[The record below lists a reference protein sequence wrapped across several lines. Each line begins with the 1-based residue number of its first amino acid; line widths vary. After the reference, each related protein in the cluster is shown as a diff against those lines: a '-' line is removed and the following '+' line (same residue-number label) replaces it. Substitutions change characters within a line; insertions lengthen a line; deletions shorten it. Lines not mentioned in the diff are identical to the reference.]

1 MGACCTREQTQAN
14 ELLNSVHYT
23 TEEIINT
30 GVDILSKPELKYEEI
45 KLIKTPQEM
54 QLDLIINGIQNLYEG
69 KTKKISQIEL
79 YNLTIYFKDNYTKSE
94 YLLFDMRRSSEQ
106 KEDYIKK
113 MNHINYTYSQIKN
126 ISGAKKDKFRTFL
139 DNKII
144 IFIISEK
151 ILKKDGKNKSTPKD
165 IINTLFKINDNIKI
179 YLLDSIL
186 SEKET
191 PIIFIK
197 LLSFL
202 GEKSY
207 EILPYI
213 LFYYRHVSTFYIDG
227 YIFINFIDKNKTL
240 FSFESL
246 INELNK
252 NNELSFENKFLK
264 DMNITSMISI
274 DNDDEANYENGA
286 QPNKDQFEIKVK
298 ENQYKKT
305 FYKNIY
311 CSKNSTL
318 KNKNKIKEI
327 CDWLRNEVSKGHS
340 IYINIDNYE
349 DRNEVDND
357 GTETNNNNHIKN
369 NWIFVVI
376 VFLTYIVKVNYI
388 EIVNYLKEKINYI
401 QNISEIIDFYL
412 REIDFNEFFND

>member
-54 QLDLIINGIQNLYEG
+54 QLDLIINGIQNQYEG

-113 MNHINYTYSQIKN
+113 MNHINYTYNQIKN
-126 ISGAKKDKFRTFL
+126 ISGAKRDKFRTFL
-139 DNKII
+139 NNKII

-151 ILKKDGKNKSTPKD
+151 ILKKDGKNKSTPKV
-165 IINTLFKINDNIKI
+165 IINTLFKINENIKI

-252 NNELSFENKFLK
+252 NSELSFENKFMK
-264 DMNITSMISI
+264 DMNITSMINI
-274 DNDDEANYENGA
+274 DSDDE
-286 QPNKDQFEIKVK
+286 PNFEIKVK

-349 DRNEVDND
+349 NSDEVDND
-357 GTETNNNNHIKN
+357 GTESNNNIIIKN

-376 VFLTYIVKVNYI
+376 AFLTYIVKVNYL

-412 REIDFNEFFND
+412 KEMDFNEFFND

>member
-54 QLDLIINGIQNLYEG
+54 QLDLIINGIQNQYEG

-79 YNLTIYFKDNYTKSE
+79 YNLTIYFKDNYTKSV

-139 DNKII
+139 NNKII

-151 ILKKDGKNKSTPKD
+151 ILKKDGKNKSTPKE
-165 IINTLFKINDNIKI
+165 IINTLFQINENIKI

-252 NNELSFENKFLK
+252 NSELSFENKFLK
-264 DMNITSMISI
+264 DMNITSMINI
-274 DNDDEANYENGA
+274 DRYDD
-286 QPNKDQFEIKVK
+286 PNFEIKVK

-340 IYINIDNYE
+340 IYINIDNY
-349 DRNEVDND
+349 DDSNEVDND
-357 GTETNNNNHIKN
+357 GTENNNNNNIKN

-376 VFLTYIVKVNYI
+376 VFLTYIVKVNYL

-412 REIDFNEFFND
+412 KEMDFNEFFND

>member
-1 MGACCTREQTQAN
+1 
-14 ELLNSVHYT
+14 
-23 TEEIINT
+23 
-30 GVDILSKPELKYEEI
+30 
-45 KLIKTPQEM
+45 
-54 QLDLIINGIQNLYEG
+54 
-69 KTKKISQIEL
+69 
-79 YNLTIYFKDNYTKSE
+79 
-94 YLLFDMRRSSEQ
+94 MRRSSEQ

-165 IINTLFKINDNIKI
+165 IINTLFKINENIKI

-197 LLSFL
+197 LISFL

-252 NNELSFENKFLK
+252 NSELSFENKFLK
-264 DMNITSMISI
+264 DMNITSMINI
-274 DNDDEANYENGA
+274 DNNDEINYENNV
-286 QPNKDQFEIKVK
+286 QPNQDHFEVIVK

-318 KNKNKIKEI
+318 NNKNRIKEI

-349 DRNEVDND
+349 
-357 GTETNNNNHIKN
+357 NNNEIGIESNNNSIKN

-376 VFLTYIVKVNYI
+376 VFLTYIVKVNYL

>member
-54 QLDLIINGIQNLYEG
+54 QLDLIINGIQNQYEG

-113 MNHINYTYSQIKN
+113 INHINYTYNQIKN
-126 ISGAKKDKFRTFL
+126 ISGAKRDKFRTFL
-139 DNKII
+139 NNKII

-151 ILKKDGKNKSTPKD
+151 ILKKDGKNKSTPKE
-165 IINTLFKINDNIKI
+165 IINTLFKINENIKI

-252 NNELSFENKFLK
+252 NSELSFENKFMK
-264 DMNITSMISI
+264 DMNITSMINI
-274 DNDDEANYENGA
+274 DSDDE
-286 QPNKDQFEIKVK
+286 PNFEIKVK

-349 DRNEVDND
+349 NSDEVDND
-357 GTETNNNNHIKN
+357 GTESNNNIIIKN

-376 VFLTYIVKVNYI
+376 AFLTYIVKVNYL

-412 REIDFNEFFND
+412 KEMDFNEFFND

>member
-54 QLDLIINGIQNLYEG
+54 QLDLIINGIQNQYEG

-113 MNHINYTYSQIKN
+113 MNHINYTYNQIKN
-126 ISGAKKDKFRTFL
+126 ISGAKRDKFRTFL
-139 DNKII
+139 NNKII

-151 ILKKDGKNKSTPKD
+151 ILKKDGKNKSTPKE

-252 NNELSFENKFLK
+252 NSELSFENKFMK
-264 DMNITSMISI
+264 DMNITSMINI
-274 DNDDEANYENGA
+274 DSDDE
-286 QPNKDQFEIKVK
+286 PNFEIKVK

-349 DRNEVDND
+349 NSDEVDND
-357 GTETNNNNHIKN
+357 GTESNNNIIIKN

-376 VFLTYIVKVNYI
+376 AFLTYIVKVNYL

-412 REIDFNEFFND
+412 KEMDFNEFFND

>member
-54 QLDLIINGIQNLYEG
+54 QLDLIINGIQNQYEG

-113 MNHINYTYSQIKN
+113 MNHINYTYNQIKN
-126 ISGAKKDKFRTFL
+126 ISGAKRDKFRTFL
-139 DNKII
+139 NNKII

-151 ILKKDGKNKSTPKD
+151 ILKKDGKNKSTPKE
-165 IINTLFKINDNIKI
+165 IINTLFKINENIKI

-252 NNELSFENKFLK
+252 NSELSFENKFMK
-264 DMNITSMISI
+264 DMNITSMINI
-274 DNDDEANYENGA
+274 DSDDE
-286 QPNKDQFEIKVK
+286 PNFEIKVK

-349 DRNEVDND
+349 NSDEVDND
-357 GTETNNNNHIKN
+357 GTESNNNIIIKN

-376 VFLTYIVKVNYI
+376 AFLTYIVKVNYL

-412 REIDFNEFFND
+412 KEMDFNEFFND

>member
-54 QLDLIINGIQNLYEG
+54 QLDLIINSIQNQYEG

-113 MNHINYTYSQIKN
+113 MNHINYTYNQIKN
-126 ISGAKKDKFRTFL
+126 ISGAKRDKFRTFL
-139 DNKII
+139 NNKII

-151 ILKKDGKNKSTPKD
+151 ILKKDGKNKSTPKE
-165 IINTLFKINDNIKI
+165 IINTLFKINENIKI

-252 NNELSFENKFLK
+252 NSELSFENKFMK
-264 DMNITSMISI
+264 DMNITSMINI
-274 DNDDEANYENGA
+274 DSDDE
-286 QPNKDQFEIKVK
+286 PNFEIKVK

-349 DRNEVDND
+349 NSDEVDND
-357 GTETNNNNHIKN
+357 GTESNNNNNIKN

-376 VFLTYIVKVNYI
+376 VFLTYIVKVNYL

-412 REIDFNEFFND
+412 KEMDFNEFFND

>member
-54 QLDLIINGIQNLYEG
+54 QLDLIINSIQNQYEG

-113 MNHINYTYSQIKN
+113 MNHINYTYNQIKN
-126 ISGAKKDKFRTFL
+126 ISGAKRDKFRTFL
-139 DNKII
+139 NNKII

-151 ILKKDGKNKSTPKD
+151 ILKKDGKNKSTPKE
-165 IINTLFKINDNIKI
+165 IINTLFKINENIKI

-252 NNELSFENKFLK
+252 NSELSFENKFMK
-264 DMNITSMISI
+264 DMNITSMINI
-274 DNDDEANYENGA
+274 DSDDE
-286 QPNKDQFEIKVK
+286 PNFEIKVK

-349 DRNEVDND
+349 NSDEVDND
-357 GTETNNNNHIKN
+357 GTESNNNIIIKN

-376 VFLTYIVKVNYI
+376 AFLTYIVKVNYL
-388 EIVNYLKEKINYI
+388 EIVNYLN
-401 QNISEIIDFYL
+401 
-412 REIDFNEFFND
+412 

>member
-54 QLDLIINGIQNLYEG
+54 QLDLIINGIQNQYEG

-113 MNHINYTYSQIKN
+113 MNHINYTYNQIKN
-126 ISGAKKDKFRTFL
+126 ISGAKRDKFRTFL
-139 DNKII
+139 NNKII

-151 ILKKDGKNKSTPKD
+151 ILKKDGKNKSTPKE
-165 IINTLFKINDNIKI
+165 IINTLFKINENIKI

-252 NNELSFENKFLK
+252 NSELSFENKFMK
-264 DMNITSMISI
+264 DMNITSMINI
-274 DNDDEANYENGA
+274 DSDDE
-286 QPNKDQFEIKVK
+286 PNFEIKVK

-349 DRNEVDND
+349 NSDEVDND
-357 GTETNNNNHIKN
+357 GTESNNNIIIKN

-376 VFLTYIVKVNYI
+376 AFLTYIVKVNYL

-412 REIDFNEFFND
+412 KEIDFNEFFND

>member
-54 QLDLIINGIQNLYEG
+54 QLDLIINGIQNQYEG

-79 YNLTIYFKDNYTKSE
+79 YNLTIYFKDNYTKSV

-139 DNKII
+139 NNKII

-151 ILKKDGKNKSTPKD
+151 ILKKDGKNKSTPKE
-165 IINTLFKINDNIKI
+165 IINTLFKINENIKI

-252 NNELSFENKFLK
+252 NSELSFENKFLK
-264 DMNITSMISI
+264 DMNITSMINI
-274 DNDDEANYENGA
+274 DRYDD
-286 QPNKDQFEIKVK
+286 PNFEIKVK

-340 IYINIDNYE
+340 IYINIDNY
-349 DRNEVDND
+349 DDSNEVDND
-357 GTETNNNNHIKN
+357 GTENNNNNNIKN

-376 VFLTYIVKVNYI
+376 VFLTYIVKVNYL

-412 REIDFNEFFND
+412 KEMDFNEFFND

>member
-30 GVDILSKPELKYEEI
+30 GVDVLSKPELKYEEI

-54 QLDLIINGIQNLYEG
+54 QLDLIISAIQNLYEG

-113 MNHINYTYSQIKN
+113 MNHINYTYSQIKT
-126 ISGAKKDKFRTFL
+126 ISGEKKNKFHTFL

-151 ILKKDGKNKSTPKD
+151 ILKKECKNKSTPKD
-165 IINTLFKINDNIKI
+165 IINTLFKINGNIKI

-227 YIFINFIDKNKTL
+227 YIFINFIDKNETL

-252 NNELSFENKFLK
+252 NSELSFENKFLK
-264 DMNITSMISI
+264 EMNITSMISI
-274 DNDDEANYENGA
+274 DNNDELNEGNND
-286 QPNKDQFEIKVK
+286 QPNNENFEIKVK
-298 ENQYKKT
+298 ENQFKKT

-318 KNKNKIKEI
+318 NNKNKVKEI
-327 CDWLRNEVSKGHS
+327 CDWLRNEVIKGHS
-340 IYINIDNYE
+340 IYINIVNYNSDNE
-349 DRNEVDND
+349 QNNEN
-357 GTETNNNNHIKN
+357 EINNNN
-369 NWIFVVI
+369 NWIIVVI
-376 VFLTYIVKVNYI
+376 IFLTYIVKVNYL

-401 QNISEIIDFYL
+401 KNISEIIDSYL
-412 REIDFNEFFND
+412 REIDLNEFFNDV

>member
-23 TEEIINT
+23 EEEIINT
-30 GVDILSKPELKYEEI
+30 GLDILSKPELKYEEI
-45 KLIKTPQEM
+45 KLIKTPLEK
-54 QLDLIINGIQNLYEG
+54 QLDLIINDIQNLYEG

-79 YNLTIYFKDNYTKSE
+79 YNLAIYFKDNYTKSE

-126 ISGAKKDKFRTFL
+126 ISGPKKDKFKIFL
-139 DNKII
+139 NNKII

-151 ILKKDGKNKSTPKD
+151 ILKKDGKNKSAPKD
-165 IINTLFKINDNIKI
+165 IINTLFKINENIKI

-227 YIFINFIDKNKTL
+227 YIFINFIDKNKEI

-252 NNELSFENKFLK
+252 NSELSFENKFLK
-264 DMNITSMISI
+264 EMNITSMINI
-274 DNDDEANYENGA
+274 DNNDELNYVNNDPNYEHL
-286 QPNKDQFEIKVK
+286 EVKVK
-298 ENQYKKT
+298 ENQFKKT
-305 FYKNIY
+305 FYKNIF
-311 CSKNSTL
+311 CSKNSIL
-318 KNKNKIKEI
+318 NNKNKIKEI
-327 CDWLRNEVSKGHS
+327 CDSLRNEVIKGHS
-340 IYINIDNYE
+340 IYINIVNYKGS
-349 DRNEVDND
+349 NELSS
-357 GTETNNNNHIKN
+357 EIENNNNMD

-376 VFLTYIVKVNYI
+376 IFLTYIVKVNYL

-401 QNISEIIDFYL
+401 KNISQIIDFYL

>member
-54 QLDLIINGIQNLYEG
+54 QLDLIINSIQNQYEG

-113 MNHINYTYSQIKN
+113 MNHINYTYNQIKN
-126 ISGAKKDKFRTFL
+126 ISGAKRDKFRTFL
-139 DNKII
+139 NNKII

-151 ILKKDGKNKSTPKD
+151 ILKKDGKNKSTPKE
-165 IINTLFKINDNIKI
+165 IINTLFKINENIKI

-252 NNELSFENKFLK
+252 NSELSFENKFMK
-264 DMNITSMISI
+264 DMNITSMINI
-274 DNDDEANYENGA
+274 DSDDE
-286 QPNKDQFEIKVK
+286 PNFEIKVK

-349 DRNEVDND
+349 NSDEVDND
-357 GTETNNNNHIKN
+357 GTESNNNIIIKN

-376 VFLTYIVKVNYI
+376 AFLTYIVKVNYL

-412 REIDFNEFFND
+412 KEMDFNEFFND

>member
-23 TEEIINT
+23 AEEIINT

-126 ISGAKKDKFRTFL
+126 ISGTKKDKFRNFL
-139 DNKII
+139 NNKII

-151 ILKKDGKNKSTPKD
+151 ILRKDCKNKSTPKD
-165 IINTLFKINDNIKI
+165 IINTLFKINENIKI

-252 NNELSFENKFLK
+252 NCELSFENKFLK
-264 DMNITSMISI
+264 DMNITSIINI
-274 DNDDEANYENGA
+274 DNDDE
-286 QPNKDQFEIKVK
+286 PNQDHFEVKVK
-298 ENQYKKT
+298 ENQYKKA

-311 CSKNSTL
+311 CSKKSTL

-327 CDWLRNEVSKGHS
+327 CDWLRNEVLKGHS

-349 DRNEVDND
+349 
-357 GTETNNNNHIKN
+357 NNNEIGDESNNNSIKN

-376 VFLTYIVKVNYI
+376 VFLTYIVKVNYL